1 MKKEQ
6 TMIIL
11 VLITIFAVLITC
23 ILFYFDSYNY
33 GIITTIL
40 SLISLSSLLVYM
52 KDSTSNNKFYESTL
66 NNKIKSYSSIMVE
79 ADELPFIEDRNI
91 IVVSNFEGLIDAQR
105 TIKKPVYYKKEI
117 ETCVFILIDNKEA
130 IVHIYKQ
137 DPTAISPYELQLRKI
152 IARGNKDIDHSILD
166 DLEKTTI
173 IKFDNMKKYR
183 VQPIREKDPTKKNKN
198 NKKKKNKKENK
209 V

>member
-52 KDSTSNNKFYESTL
+52 KDSTTNNKFYESTL

-79 ADELPFIEDRNI
+79 ADELPVIEDRNI
-91 IVVSNFEGLIDAQR
+91 ILVSDFEGLIDAQR

-117 ETCVFILIDNKEA
+117 ETCIFILIDNKEA
-130 IVHIYKQ
+130 K
-137 DPTAISPYELQLRKI
+137 
-152 IARGNKDIDHSILD
+152 
-166 DLEKTTI
+166 
-173 IKFDNMKKYR
+173 
-183 VQPIREKDPTKKNKN
+183 
-198 NKKKKNKKENK
+198 
-209 V
+209 

>member
-183 VQPIREKDPTKKNKN
+183 VQPIKEKDPTKKNKN

>member
-52 KDSTSNNKFYESTL
+52 KDSTTNNKFYESTL

-79 ADELPFIEDRNI
+79 ADELPVIEDRNI
-91 IVVSNFEGLIDAQR
+91 ILVSDFEGLIDAQR

-117 ETCVFILIDNKEA
+117 ETCIFILIDNKEA

-183 VQPIREKDPTKKNKN
+183 VQPIREKQQTQKNK

>member
-183 VQPIREKDPTKKNKN
+183 VQPIREKDPTKKNRN